1 MGNITQMGHAIHDP
15 SPYPFFMIK
24 VNQSEGLCGSII

>member
-1 MGNITQMGHAIHDP
+1 MGNITQMGHTIHGP
-15 SPYPFFMIK
+15 SPTQLFMIK